1 MRSFSV
7 LSWVAHAHGTLDR
20 NEGEM
25 PEDVVQGFR
34 SMLDEWSSVA
44 ERGPKF
50 RWATDLPVDVVE
62 YLVHA
67 FFRIAQQLA
76 DEAELR
82 GSALA
87 PADSDEFYW
96 ALVRSLLAALS
107 DGGGSAG
114 EFAEHLKS
122 FWPGLTPDV

>member
-7 LSWVAHAHGTLDR
+7 LSWVAYAHGTLDR

-25 PEDVVQGFR
+25 PDDVVQGFR
-34 SMLDEWSSVA
+34 EMLDEWTAVA

-50 RWATDLPVDVVE
+50 RWVTDLPVDVIE

-67 FFRIAQQLA
+67 FFRIAQRLA

-82 GSALA
+82 GCALA